1 MDFMNA
7 FTPDN
12 VAFLLEGFW
21 VTLKVAFISIILSF
35 LIGGVVGTLR
45 FAKIPFVITY
55 SSSSSRSSQ
64 EPTIT
69 FNYFLYVL
77 CPSRD
82 SYQA

>member
-35 LIGGVVGTLR
+35 VIGGVVGTLR
-45 FAKIPFVITY
+45 FAKIPFVSYI
-55 SSSSSRSSQ
+55 
-64 EPTIT
+64 
-69 FNYFLYVL
+69 LAVVVL
-77 CPSRD
+77 SLIHI
-82 SYQA
+82 